1 MAIRTHHE
9 DFRVDEQLEPAWLE
23 ALAARADAAHPHA
36 AVRLSKSGLTT
47 PDAAADLARTLRIR
61 PGQVS
66 WAGLKD
72 RHAVTA
78 QHVTLSVGHEAAPR
92 LRALATGLE
101 GRGWRARLIGWSA
114 APIDARAIRANEFE
128 LLLRGLTDA
137 ACAEV
142 ARRAALLTGADG
154 ELLLVNYYG
163 EQRFGSARHGEGFA
177 ARALLQGDFLLAIRL
192 LVGTPTRKDAGAARS
207 LARACAA
214 QWGNWSAIVA
224 ATPACAERAP
234 FEALAAGAA
243 PADAFARLPAFLR
256 TMSIEAYQSWLW
268 NDAAQRLASTC
279 AGALRTP
286 TEWGELVFPQG
297 SAWSA
302 GWAGLRAVLP
312 APGATAA
319 EPWYTAL
326 ADALAAQGLTMDR
339 LVVPGAA
346 SPFFGAADRPFAVR
360 TAGFRLDAPEP
371 GPGGADVR
379 VAFGLPRGA
388 YATTVLRA
396 LGQ

>member
-1 MAIRTHHE
+1 
-9 DFRVDEQLEPAWLE
+9 
-23 ALAARADAAHPHA
+23 
-36 AVRLSKSGLTT
+36 
-47 PDAAADLARTLRIR
+47 
-61 PGQVS
+61 
-66 WAGLKD
+66 
-72 RHAVTA
+72 
-78 QHVTLSVGHEAAPR
+78 
-92 LRALATGLE
+92 
-101 GRGWRARLIGWSA
+101 
-114 APIDARAIRANEFE
+114 
-128 LLLRGLTDA
+128 
-137 ACAEV
+137 
-142 ARRAALLTGADG
+142 
-154 ELLLVNYYG
+154 
-163 EQRFGSARHGEGFA
+163 
-177 ARALLQGDFLLAIRL
+177 
-192 LVGTPTRKDAGAARS
+192 
-207 LARACAA
+207 
-214 QWGNWSAIVA
+214 
-224 ATPACAERAP
+224 
-234 FEALAAGAA
+234 
-243 PADAFARLPAFLR
+243 
-256 TMSIEAYQSWLW
+256 MSIEAYQSWLW

-312 APGATAA
+312 APSATAV
-319 EPWYTAL
+319 EPWSTAL